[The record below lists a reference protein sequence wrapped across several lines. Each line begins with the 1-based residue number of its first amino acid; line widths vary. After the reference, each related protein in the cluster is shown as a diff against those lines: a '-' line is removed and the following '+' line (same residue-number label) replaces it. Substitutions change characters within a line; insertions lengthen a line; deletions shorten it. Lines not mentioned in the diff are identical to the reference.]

1 MKNRFSG
8 KYYKFVSKDK
18 FIFAIIDSLSNE
30 GLIKQIITK
39 DGSFQIADYNS
50 IIIEN
55 DTVSINIEQ
64 ENLIMKGI
72 LKMSDFHPLKHK
84 AMGPFS
90 IFSMECSHEIYSMY
104 HRIDGKIHY
113 NGNEHVFHEGFGY
126 IEGDAGVNFP
136 EKYIWYNSV
145 GEDYGVTLAIATIPF
160 GFIKFTGLLG
170 FISYDNKEY
179 DLCTYTGAKIVLN
192 NPNKIQIKKKDYKL
206 TITLNEHGGHLLKA
220 PVAGN
225 MDRLIKENVAVETE
239 FCLSKN
245 DKIILQ
251 RHDENSS
258 LEYMY

>member
-90 IFSMECSHEIYSMY
+90 IFSMECSHEIY
-104 HRIDGKIHY
+104 
-113 NGNEHVFHEGFGY
+113 
-126 IEGDAGVNFP
+126 
-136 EKYIWYNSV
+136 
-145 GEDYGVTLAIATIPF
+145 
-160 GFIKFTGLLG
+160 
-170 FISYDNKEY
+170 
-179 DLCTYTGAKIVLN
+179 
-192 NPNKIQIKKKDYKL
+192 
-206 TITLNEHGGHLLKA
+206 
-220 PVAGN
+220 
-225 MDRLIKENVAVETE
+225 
-239 FCLSKN
+239 
-245 DKIILQ
+245 
-251 RHDENSS
+251 
-258 LEYMY
+258 

>member
-64 ENLIMKGI
+64 ENLILKGI

-90 IFSMECSHEIYSMY
+90 IFSMECSHEI
-104 HRIDGKIHY
+104 
-113 NGNEHVFHEGFGY
+113 
-126 IEGDAGVNFP
+126 
-136 EKYIWYNSV
+136 
-145 GEDYGVTLAIATIPF
+145 
-160 GFIKFTGLLG
+160 
-170 FISYDNKEY
+170 
-179 DLCTYTGAKIVLN
+179 
-192 NPNKIQIKKKDYKL
+192 
-206 TITLNEHGGHLLKA
+206 
-220 PVAGN
+220 
-225 MDRLIKENVAVETE
+225 
-239 FCLSKN
+239 
-245 DKIILQ
+245 
-251 RHDENSS
+251 
-258 LEYMY
+258 